1 MDHKK
6 YQNWVAGIDELSPP
20 QKEQTQDLLSG
31 VTGENASLMA
41 IEAQLEESRQ
51 CPHCKTSGAVSKGM
65 ARGLRRYQCK
75 ACNKS
80 FNAAT
85 GTALQGL
92 HKKGK
97 CLAFGNCLTEGM
109 TVRKAAEY
117 CDFAVSTSFR
127 WRHRFLGAHD
137 HNPLKLTGIVEAD
150 ETYFLESRKGE
161 RNLDRNA
168 RKRGGKAS
176 KPGLSDELVPIFFA
190 VDRSGTTAFSV
201 LPSVT
206 GDNVQAVLEPVIDDD
221 IILVTDGNN
230 IYPPCAKSLGIKH
243 EALIISA
250 GERKRG
256 SFHIQTVNNR
266 HSLFKGFLHRF
277 RGVSSKYL
285 GNYLRWFERY
295 FLLKLPPRS
304 YLVITIMGPS
314 LRFAN

>member
-6 YQNWVAGIDELSPP
+6 YQNWVSGIDELSPL
-20 QKEQTQDLLSG
+20 QKVQTQDLLSG

-41 IEAQLEESRQ
+41 IEAQLEETGQ
-51 CPHCKTSGAVSKGM
+51 CPHCKASGAVSKGM

-92 HKKGK
+92 HNKGK

-109 TVRKAAEY
+109 AVRKAAEY
-117 CDFAVSTSFR
+117 CDFAISTSFR
-127 WRHRFLGAHD
+127 WRLRFLGTQD
-137 HNPLKLTGIVEAD
+137 QNTLNLKGIVEAD
-150 ETYFLESRKGE
+150 ETYVLESRKGE
-161 RNLDRNA
+161 RNLDRKA

-176 KPGLSDELVPIFFA
+176 KRGLSDEQVPIFFA
-190 VDRSGTTAFSV
+190 VDRSGTTVCSV

-206 GDNVQAVLEPVIDDD
+206 GDNVQAVLEPMIDDD

-230 IYPPCAKSLGIKH
+230 IYLPCAKSLGIKH
-243 EALIISA
+243 EALNLSA

-256 SFHIQTVNNR
+256 AFNISRVNNR
-266 HSLFKGFLHRF
+266 HSLFKDFLHRF

-285 GNYLRWFERY
+285 GNYLRWFQRY
-295 FLLKLPPRS
+295 VLLKLPPRS
-304 YLVITIMGPS
+304 YLVITIMGQS

>member
-1 MDHKK
+1 
-6 YQNWVAGIDELSPP
+6 
-20 QKEQTQDLLSG
+20 
-31 VTGENASLMA
+31 
-41 IEAQLEESRQ
+41 
-51 CPHCKTSGAVSKGM
+51 
-65 ARGLRRYQCK
+65 
-75 ACNKS
+75 
-80 FNAAT
+80 
-85 GTALQGL
+85 
-92 HKKGK
+92 
-97 CLAFGNCLTEGM
+97 M

-150 ETYFLESRKGE
+150 ETYVLESRKGE
-161 RNLDRNA
+161 RNLDRKA

-176 KPGLSDELVPIFFA
+176 KPGLLDELVPILFA
-190 VDRSGTTAFSV
+190 VDRSGTTTSSV

-206 GDNVQAVLEPVIDDD
+206 ADNVKNVLEPRIDKD

-243 EALIISA
+243 EALNISA

-256 SFHIQTVNNR
+256 AFNISRVNNR
-266 HSLFKGFLHRF
+266 HSLFKDFLHRF

-285 GNYLRWFERY
+285 GNYLRWFQRY
-295 FLLKLPPRS
+295 VLLKLPPRS

>member
-1 MDHKK
+1 M
-6 YQNWVAGIDELSPP
+6 
-20 QKEQTQDLLSG
+20 
-31 VTGENASLMA
+31 
-41 IEAQLEESRQ
+41 
-51 CPHCKTSGAVSKGM
+51 
-65 ARGLRRYQCK
+65 
-75 ACNKS
+75 
-80 FNAAT
+80 
-85 GTALQGL
+85 
-92 HKKGK
+92 
-97 CLAFGNCLTEGM
+97 
-109 TVRKAAEY
+109 
-117 CDFAVSTSFR
+117 
-127 WRHRFLGAHD
+127 
-137 HNPLKLTGIVEAD
+137 
-150 ETYFLESRKGE
+150 LES
-161 RNLDRNA
+161 L
-168 RKRGGKAS
+168 
-176 KPGLSDELVPIFFA
+176 PLVPIFFA

-266 HSLFKGFLHRF
+266 HSLFKAFLHRF

-295 FLLKLPPRS
+295 VLLKLPPRS

-314 LRFAN
+314 LQFAN

>member
-6 YQNWVAGIDELSPP
+6 YQNWVSGIDELSPL

-41 IEAQLEESRQ
+41 IEAQLEETRQ
-51 CPHCKTSGAVSKGM
+51 CPHCKASGAVSKGM

-92 HKKGK
+92 HNKGE

-117 CDFAVSTSFR
+117 WDFAISTSFR
-127 WRHRFLGAHD
+127 WRHRFLSTQD
-137 HNPLKLTGIVEAD
+137 HNTLNLKGIVEAD
-150 ETYFLESRKGE
+150 ETYVLESRKGE
-161 RNLDRNA
+161 RNLDRKA

-176 KPGLSDELVPIFFA
+176 KRGLSDEQVPIFFA
-190 VDRSGTTAFSV
+190 VDRSGTTVCSV

-206 GDNVQAVLEPVIDDD
+206 GDNVQAVLEPMIDDD

-243 EALIISA
+243 EALNLSA

-256 SFHIQTVNNR
+256 AFNISRVNNR
-266 HSLFKGFLHRF
+266 HSLFKDFLHRF

-285 GNYLRWFERY
+285 GNYLRWFQRY
-295 FLLKLPPRS
+295 VLLKLPPRS
-304 YLVITIMGPS
+304 YLVITMMGQS

>member
-1 MDHKK
+1 
-6 YQNWVAGIDELSPP
+6 
-20 QKEQTQDLLSG
+20 
-31 VTGENASLMA
+31 
-41 IEAQLEESRQ
+41 
-51 CPHCKTSGAVSKGM
+51 
-65 ARGLRRYQCK
+65 
-75 ACNKS
+75 
-80 FNAAT
+80 
-85 GTALQGL
+85 
-92 HKKGK
+92 
-97 CLAFGNCLTEGM
+97 M

-117 CDFAVSTSFR
+117 RDFAVSTSFR

-150 ETYFLESRKGE
+150 ETYILEGRKGE
-161 RNLDRNA
+161 RNLDRKA

-190 VDRSGTTAFSV
+190 VDRSGTTACSV

-206 GDNVQAVLEPVIDDD
+206 GDNVQAVLEPMIDDD
-221 IILVTDGNN
+221 IILVTDGIN

-243 EALIISA
+243 EALNLSA

-256 SFHIQTVNNR
+256 AFNISKVNNR
-266 HSLFKGFLHRF
+266 HSLFKDFLHRF

-285 GNYLRWFERY
+285 RWFQRY
-295 FLLKLPPRS
+295 VLLKLPPSS